1 MTDTDTLAAPLSGLV
16 AELERRF
23 PYAAVLLTGSSGM
36 RINDTGAEQSAN
48 EVSPARGTVFTV
60 YDGAAFQEYA
70 TGDLDPDALARAV
83 RAWAASIARREGGGP
98 LPPGEAP
105 ADGSGS
111 RLSEAFRTNMEVDPA
126 TVPLREKL
134 AVIRDVQRRLKALD
148 PRIVQ
153 ARVVYS
159 DASDEKLYIG
169 RGRTLRQR
177 VTRTVCGVLA
187 AVSDG
192 AQVRFHFHSFGGT
205 QGFEATRIGDEQL
218 RPVVETALR
227 LLEAGKIEPGEY
239 DVVTDPSV
247 SGVLAHESF
256 GHGVELDLFPKGRAR
271 SARYLDRQVASALLN
286 MYDDPSYPGGYGSYF
301 FDDEGELARPVQIL
315 RDGVFV
321 RPISD
326 LASATLT
333 PGVHTPNG
341 RRQDYTRK
349 TFARMSNTF
358 FAAGQTPVA
367 DLIAGVER
375 GIYLRDAQSGV
386 EDPMG
391 WGIQVTARVGEEIRD
406 GQLTGTLFAPVG
418 ISGYVPDVLMSVSAV
433 GSDFELT
440 GAATCGKGHK
450 ELVPVSSGGPH
461 LRLKARLA

>member
-1 MTDTDTLAAPLSGLV
+1 MTDTDTLAATLGDLV
-16 AELERRF
+16 AKLERRF

-36 RINDTGAEQSAN
+36 RINDTGSEQSAN
-48 EVSPARGTVFTV
+48 EVSPARGAVFTV
-60 YDGAAFQEYA
+60 YDGMAFQEYA
-70 TGDLDPDALARAV
+70 TGDLNAEALARDV
-83 RAWAASIARREGGGP
+83 SAWAAGITPREGGA
-98 LPPGEAP
+98 PPAVESST
-105 ADGSGS
+105 DGGQMV
-111 RLSEAFRTNMEVDPA
+111 ETFRTSMEVDPA
-126 TVPLREKL
+126 TVALREKL
-134 AVIRDVQRRLKALD
+134 AVIRNVQQRLKALD

-153 ARVVYS
+153 ARVFYS
-159 DASDEKLYIG
+159 DASDDKLYIG

-177 VTRTVCGVLA
+177 VTRTVCGVIA

-192 AQVRFHFHSFGGT
+192 AQVRFHFQSFGGT
-205 QGFEATRIGDEQL
+205 GGFEATRIGDEHL
-218 RPVVETALR
+218 RAVVETALR
-227 LLEAGKIEPGEY
+227 LLQAGKIEPGEY
-239 DVVTDPSV
+239 DVVADPSI

-271 SARYLDRQVASALLN
+271 SAQYLDRQVASPLLN
-286 MYDDPSYPGGYGSYF
+286 MFDDPSYPGGYGSYF

-349 TFARMSNTF
+349 TFARMTNTF
-358 FAAGQTPVA
+358 FAAGQTPPEQIFA
-367 DLIAGVER
+367 DVER
-375 GIYLRDAQSGV
+375 GIYLRYAQSGV

-406 GQLTGTLFAPVG
+406 GRLTGTLYAPVG

-450 ELVPVSSGGPH
+450 EMVPVSSGGPH

>member
-1 MTDTDTLAAPLSGLV
+1 MNDTLAATLGDPV

-23 PYAAVLLTGSSGM
+23 PYAAVLLSGSSGM
-36 RINDTGAEQSAN
+36 RINDTGGEQSAN
-48 EVSPARGTVFTV
+48 EVSPARGAVFTV
-60 YDGAAFQEYA
+60 YDGTAFQEYA
-70 TGDLDPDALARAV
+70 TGDLEPDTLARDV
-83 RAWAASIARREGGGP
+83 RAWAAGVTPQSGGA
-98 LPPGEAP
+98 PPAIGA
-105 ADGSGS
+105 AGTAGS
-111 RLSEAFRTNMEVDPA
+111 RLIEEFRTEGEVAPG

-134 AVIRDVQRRLKALD
+134 AVIRDVQQRLKALD

-153 ARVVYS
+153 ARVIYG
-159 DASDEKLYIG
+159 DATDEKLYIG

-192 AQVRFHFHSFGGT
+192 AQVRFHFESFGGT
-205 QGFEATRIGDEQL
+205 RGFEMTRIGDEQL
-218 RPVVETALR
+218 RAVADMALR

-239 DVVTDPSV
+239 DVVTDPSI
-247 SGVLAHESF
+247 SGVIAHESF

-271 SARYLDRQVASALLN
+271 AAQYLDRQVASPLLN

-326 LASATLT
+326 LASATLA

-341 RRQDYTRK
+341 RRQDYSRK

-358 FAAGQTPVA
+358 FAAGQTPPA
-367 DLIAGVER
+367 QLFEGIER
-375 GIYLRDAQSGV
+375 GVYLRFAQSGV

-406 GQLTGTLFAPVG
+406 GALTGTLYAPVG

-433 GSDFELT
+433 GSDFELS

>member
-1 MTDTDTLAAPLSGLV
+1 MTDTLAATLGDLV

-23 PYAAVLLTGSSGM
+23 PYAAVLLSGSSGM
-36 RINDTGAEQSAN
+36 RINDTGGEQSAN
-48 EVSPARGTVFTV
+48 EVSPARGAVFTV

-70 TGDLDPDALARAV
+70 TGDLEPDTLARDV
-83 RAWAASIARREGGGP
+83 RAWAAGITAQPGGA
-98 LPPGEAP
+98 PPAVGG
-105 ADGSGS
+105 ADGAGM
-111 RLSEAFRTNMEVDPA
+111 RLLEEFRTEGAIAPA

-134 AVIRDVQRRLKALD
+134 AVIRDVQQRLKALD

-153 ARVVYS
+153 ARVIYG
-159 DASDEKLYIG
+159 DATDDKLYIG
-169 RGRTLRQR
+169 RGRTLRQH

-192 AQVRFHFHSFGGT
+192 AQVRFHFESFGGT
-205 QGFEATRIGDEQL
+205 RGFELTRIGDEQL
-218 RPVVETALR
+218 RAVADMALR

-239 DVVTDPSV
+239 DVVTDPSI
-247 SGVLAHESF
+247 SGVIAHESF

-271 SARYLDRQVASALLN
+271 AAQYLDRQVASPLLN

-326 LASATLT
+326 LASATLA

-341 RRQDYTRK
+341 RRQDYSRK

-358 FAAGQTPVA
+358 FAAGQTPPA
-367 DLIAGVER
+367 QLFEGIER
-375 GIYLRDAQSGV
+375 GVYLRFAQSGV

-406 GQLTGTLFAPVG
+406 GALTGTLYAPVG

-433 GSDFELT
+433 GSDFELS

>member
-1 MTDTDTLAAPLSGLV
+1 MNDALAAPLGDLV

-36 RINDTGAEQSAN
+36 RIADTGSEQSAN
-48 EVSPARGTVFTV
+48 EVSPARGAVFTV
-60 YDGAAFQEYA
+60 YDGASFQEYA
-70 TGDLDPDALARAV
+70 TGDLDADTLARDV
-83 RAWAASIARREGGGP
+83 RGWAAGIPTRAGGVSP
-98 LPPGEAP
+98 AVESV
-105 ADGSGS
+105 ADG
-111 RLSEAFRTNMEVDPA
+111 EQHDEVFRTSMEVDPA

-134 AVIRDVQRRLKALD
+134 AVIRDVQQRLKALD

-153 ARVVYS
+153 ARVIYS
-159 DASDEKLYIG
+159 DASDDKLYIG
-169 RGRTLRQR
+169 RGRALRQH

-192 AQVRFHFHSFGGT
+192 AQVRFHFHSFAGT
-205 QGFEATRIGDEQL
+205 RGFEVTRIGDEQL

-227 LLEAGKIEPGEY
+227 LLQAGKIQPGEY
-239 DVVTDPSV
+239 DVVADPSI

-271 SARYLDRQVASALLN
+271 SAQYLDRQVASPLLN
-286 MYDDPSYPGGYGSYF
+286 MYDDPSYSGGYGSYF

-349 TFARMSNTF
+349 TFARMTNTF
-358 FAAGQTPVA
+358 FAAGQTPPE
-367 DLIAGVER
+367 DIITGVER
-375 GIYLRDAQSGV
+375 GIYLRYAQSGV

-406 GQLTGTLFAPVG
+406 GQLTGTLYAPVG

-440 GAATCGKGHK
+440 GASTCGKGHK
-450 ELVPVSSGGPH
+450 EMVPVSSGGPH